1 MRFASPHTP
10 ASPSAFYIA
19 LSLYTA
25 SLVAASIFAMAV
37 L

>member
-10 ASPSAFYIA
+10 ASPSAFFIA
-19 LSLYTA
+19 MTVYTA
-25 SLVAASIFAMAV
+25 SLVAASVFAMAV